1 MAVERQRISVVRCVT
16 WGTHSSRI
24 MAPSFSRSAKS
35 RHFLQLQSSEFLQVR
50 DALGARDERL
60 NYPFHQ
66 ANIILPTIPVPSFM
80 IQVMV
85 AERAEASTLPTPTPL
100 SMACVVKIPVMVL
113 QNAWTVSHS

>member
-35 RHFLQLQSSEFLQVR
+35 RHFLQLQSSEF
-50 DALGARDERL
+50 
-60 NYPFHQ
+60 PFHQ